1 MKISLRSPLALA
13 LAALVCGAAG
23 RTLGDGGGRPSAS
36 SRPAS
41 SVEEPQQRRR
51 WFRRPPAAFQY
62 SEPKFELTPQEY
74 GSEKP
79 YLLQFKGKGDD
90 YCAQMEPLKE
100 QLKEELGV
108 NIRCFEVEPHAHG
121 ELCNATLFP
130 TTL

>member
-41 SVEEPQQRRR
+41 SVEEPRS
-51 WFRRPPAAFQY
+51 AAAGFDATSSLQY
-62 SEPKFELTPQEY
+62 REPKLSSAQEY